1 MKKYIP
7 VCDIF
12 IIFGMWGRE
21 QGSFLVFQETI
32 LLFVDVSILKFS
44 DFYKSPLDFER
55 ILNASRSK
63 DMIERVYIT
72 FLGQL
77 RSTSKN

>member
-1 MKKYIP
+1 
-7 VCDIF
+7 
-12 IIFGMWGRE
+12 MWGRE

-44 DFYKSPLDFER
+44 DIYKSRLDFER

-63 DMIERVYIT
+63 DMIERVYVT